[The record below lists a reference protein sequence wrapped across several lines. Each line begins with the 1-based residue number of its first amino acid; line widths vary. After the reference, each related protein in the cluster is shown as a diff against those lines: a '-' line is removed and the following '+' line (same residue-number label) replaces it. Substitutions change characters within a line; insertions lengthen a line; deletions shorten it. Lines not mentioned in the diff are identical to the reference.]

1 MPFSPP
7 FDQPA
12 WKLTE
17 DPKRGLQR
25 APEETSRN
33 SRESADSRGA
43 DGLGDSQAFVWA
55 GPGTST
61 SALGGSTLV
70 GVMASPPPGRSQALP
85 LQAKRRTVGMN
96 YNCSIRTSLL
106 LRLRPGRM
114 VWFPR
119 IGRSR
124 RGNLSALRS

>member
-12 WKLTE
+12 WKFTE

-25 APEETSRN
+25 APQTSRN

-43 DGLGDSQAFVWA
+43 DSLRDSQAFVSA

-70 GVMASPPPGRSQALP
+70 VVMASPPPGRSQALP

-96 YNCSIRTSLL
+96 YNCSTKYPTLLIHSL
-106 LRLRPGRM
+106 
-114 VWFPR
+114 
-119 IGRSR
+119 S
-124 RGNLSALRS
+124 